1 MSATLRQLKLRSYTA
16 YYNNSFLLRT
26 EIVVNGQKTQV
37 DINEKGWL
45 TLNCRHPKAAVT
57 FDSLI
62 RQVDATLQQHFIHG
76 VSQYWCEE
84 MPLFQLKVTGPDDLR
99 KLFSLEEQ
107 IQEDIALKFNDSIT
121 TLLQSSNP
129 EAPPPGLSVMAK
141 MEVFFLIPDNVNK
154 DGKLIRVDK
163 DNLLHCVD
171 LLKESVVF
179 DFGAVCRAYR
189 VNPSREDKGNSYTT
203 FDMCKLGMYVLI
215 LITQVHRG

>member
-1 MSATLRQLKLRSYTA
+1 MSAVLRQLKLRSYTA
-16 YYNNSFLLRT
+16 YYNNAFLLRT
-26 EIVVNGQKTQV
+26 EIAVNGQRTQV

-45 TLNCRHPKAAVT
+45 TLNCRHPKAAIT

-62 RQVDATLQQHFIHG
+62 RQVDATLQEHLIHG
-76 VSQYWCEE
+76 VSQYWCED

-121 TLLQSSNP
+121 TRLQLSDP
-129 EAPPPGLSVMAK
+129 EASPRLSVMSK
-141 MEVFFLIPDNVNK
+141 MEVFFLIPDNINK
-154 DGKLIRVDK
+154 DAKLIRVDN
-163 DNLLHCVD
+163 DNLLHCMD

-189 VNPSREDKGNSYTT
+189 INPMCEDKGMATLYYKQALLIIT
-203 FDMCKLGMYVLI
+203 KHLIYVY
-215 LITQVHRG
+215 Q